1 VEPADL
7 PSWAEQQAAALLA
20 CLGDRWTH
28 VQAVATQAHQVSA
41 VLAPEDR
48 PYLVAAA
55 WLHDVGYAPR
65 LNRLGFHPGAGARY
79 VRQQGQER
87 LASLVAYHSGARFE
101 AEERGLVEELAEFE
115 PEDRPLLD
123 ALTYADMTT
132 GPAGS
137 ASTSRSASPRSWSAT
152 RPMTRCTEPS
162 AAPIRCCGRRST
174 APVHGWPPQRA
185 KVVGSTPPRAPHHRR
200 SEAM

>member
-7 PSWAEQQAAALLA
+7 PAWAEQKAAALLSG
-20 CLGDRWTH
+20 LGDRWTH
-28 VQAVATQAHQVSA
+28 VQEVAAKAHQVSA

-55 WLHDVGYAPR
+55 WLHDIGYAPQ
-65 LNRLGFHPGAGARY
+65 LDKLGFHPVDGARY

-101 AEERGLVEELAEFE
+101 AEERGLVEALTEFE
-115 PEDRPLLD
+115 PEDGPLLD

-132 GPAGS
+132 GPAGERVDLEERI
-137 ASTSRSASPRSWSAT
+137 AEILERYPPDDPVHRAISRSHPVLREAVERISA
-152 RPMTRCTEPS
+152 RLAAGADQPM
-162 AAPIRCCGRRST
+162 
-174 APVHGWPPQRA
+174 
-185 KVVGSTPPRAPHHRR
+185 
-200 SEAM
+200 

>member
-1 VEPADL
+1 MQPEEL

-20 CLGDRWTH
+20 GLSDRWTH
-28 VQAVATQAHQVSA
+28 VQAVAAQAHQVSV

-55 WLHDVGYAPR
+55 WLHDVGYAPP
-65 LNRLGFHPGAGARY
+65 LNRLGFHPVDGARY

-101 AEERGLVEELAEFE
+101 AEERGLVDALAEFP
-115 PEDRPLLD
+115 PEDGPVLD

-132 GPAGS
+132 GPTGQHVDFEERIAEILKRYS
-137 ASTSRSASPRSWSAT
+137 SDH
-152 RPMTRCTEPS
+152 
-162 AAPIRCCGRRST
+162 
-174 APVHGWPPQRA
+174 PVHRA
-185 KVVGSTPPRAPHHRR
+185 IER
-200 SEAM
+200 SRPFLAEAVSRTAGLLQNLID